1 MTADHEAAVRKSWTL
16 IEPHFG
22 AISTRFFER
31 LFEADPAI
39 EPLFRHTNLAGL
51 RHKLLLTL
59 GEMVRL
65 LDEPERLVAVIAP
78 LGRRH
83 AGYGVRE
90 PDYATATAALIGAM
104 RDVMADAFTE
114 EMAEGWRELHGL
126 VSAVMVRAG

>member
-1 MTADHEAAVRKSWTL
+1 MTSEHEAAVRESWAL
-16 IEPHFG
+16 LAPHFDT
-22 AISTRFFER
+22 ISARFFER

-51 RHKLLLTL
+51 RHKLLVTL

-90 PDYATATAALIGAM
+90 RDYATGTVALVGAI
-104 RDVMADAFTE
+104 RDVIGDDFTM
-114 EMAEGWRELHGL
+114 EMEEGWRELHGL

>member
-1 MTADHEAAVRKSWTL
+1 MVTGWIEVVGPERAVRVLGVKLLGVNAVT
-16 IEPHFG
+16 G
-22 AISTRFFER
+22 
-31 LFEADPAI
+31 
-39 EPLFRHTNLAGL
+39 N
-51 RHKLLLTL
+51 KLLLTL